1 MEPKLIAYLIISGI
15 ILVCIVVAKLLPN
28 KWNYD
33 GKRLFMVICYATIVL
48 FGGIAWDNYM
58 EKKVLGEK
66 AFFSDKER
74 ATSFHSDGKT
84 AGPLV
89 IKTDSTRSMLRDSI
103 VGDYYY
109 AQVVVD
115 TLDGRIILGKDQFYT
130 WITMEE
136 HNGTVIIDFDLD
148 DYSGHKF
155 LLYHDHKVVLDTIY
169 PTNKHES
176 RVITFHTNNI
186 IETYTFT
193 TISTKYRSEYFHC
206 DGTSLTPIEKYYAE
220 HDVLRVWLVLLASL
234 VIGVIVEWQI
244 HKDS

>member
-1 MEPKLIAYLIISGI
+1 VRSVPVGERAGPVSDQLLQQRRVPEHLPEAHPFRDAVRAPGGRKQGDGGKRVGQKLGSRAQLVGGI

-66 AFFSDKER
+66 AFFSEKER
-74 ATSFHSDGKT
+74 ATSSHSDGKT

-115 TLDGRIILGKDQFYT
+115 TLDGRIILGKDKFYT

-148 DYSGHKF
+148 DY
-155 LLYHDHKVVLDTIY
+155 
-169 PTNKHES
+169 
-176 RVITFHTNNI
+176 
-186 IETYTFT
+186 
-193 TISTKYRSEYFHC
+193 
-206 DGTSLTPIEKYYAE
+206 
-220 HDVLRVWLVLLASL
+220 
-234 VIGVIVEWQI
+234 
-244 HKDS
+244 